1 MSSERHSTQPCTS
14 FEALAVP
21 TYKENVARLAIVS
34 IMLATAVTGMKYF
47 AYLRTGSIALYSD
60 ALESIINVVT
70 AVAAFVAVRI
80 AARPA
85 DRRHPFGHQK
95 AEFFSAG
102 LEGALIVVAA
112 LMILREAHNGW
123 NNPRIL
129 EAPAEGLAINGLAT
143 AINALWSWFLISR
156 GRAWRSPAITAD
168 GWHLLTDVMTSV
180 GVLLGLLLALTT
192 GWWRL
197 DPMLAAVVAVNI
209 LYTGWRITTQ
219 SVSGLMDESVAGEV
233 LDKIRHVIGSS
244 AWGAIQVHDLR
255 TRTAGRATFIE
266 FHLVV
271 PGKMTVAAAHAI
283 CDRIEDAL
291 TAAIDGSEVLIH
303 VEPEGEAKAKGALVF

>member
-1 MSSERHSTQPCTS
+1 
-14 FEALAVP
+14 VP
-21 TYKENVARLAIVS
+21 TTKENVARLAIAS
-34 IMLATAVTGMKYF
+34 IMVATAVTGMKYL
-47 AYLRTGSIALYSD
+47 AYLRTDSIALYSD
-60 ALESIINVVT
+60 ALESVVNVVT
-70 AVAAFVAVRI
+70 AIAAFVAVRI

-112 LMILREAHNGW
+112 LIILREAYTAWGT
-123 NNPRIL
+123 PRAL

-156 GRAWRSPAITAD
+156 GRAWRSPAIAAD
-168 GWHLLTDVMTSV
+168 GWHLLTDVVTSV
-180 GVLLGLLLALTT
+180 GVVLGLLLAVAT

-197 DPMLAAVVAVNI
+197 DAGLAAVVAVNI

-233 LDKIRHVIGSS
+233 LDEIRHVIGSS

-255 TRTAGRATFIE
+255 TRAAGRATFIE

-271 PGKMTVAAAHAI
+271 PGDMTVAAAHAI

>member
-1 MSSERHSTQPCTS
+1 
-14 FEALAVP
+14 
-21 TYKENVARLAIVS
+21 
-34 IMLATAVTGMKYF
+34 
-47 AYLRTGSIALYSD
+47 
-60 ALESIINVVT
+60 
-70 AVAAFVAVRI
+70 
-80 AARPA
+80 
-85 DRRHPFGHQK
+85 
-95 AEFFSAG
+95 
-102 LEGALIVVAA
+102 
-112 LMILREAHNGW
+112 
-123 NNPRIL
+123 
-129 EAPAEGLAINGLAT
+129 
-143 AINALWSWFLISR
+143 NALWSWFLISR
-156 GRAWRSPAITAD
+156 GRAWRSPAIAAD
-168 GWHLLTDVMTSV
+168 GWHLLTDVVTSV
-180 GVLLGLLLALTT
+180 GVLLGLILALTT

-197 DPMLAAVVAVNI
+197 DPVLAAVVAVNV